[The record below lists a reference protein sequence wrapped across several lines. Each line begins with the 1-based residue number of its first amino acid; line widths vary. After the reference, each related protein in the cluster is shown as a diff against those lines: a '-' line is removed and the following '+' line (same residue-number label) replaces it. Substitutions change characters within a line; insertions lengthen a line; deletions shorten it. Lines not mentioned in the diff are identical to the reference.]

1 VPPRLAGRVVP
12 HVENAAIEVRLRE
25 RVRLDVFLTRR
36 LAQVS
41 RSRIQ
46 HHIESGAVLVD
57 GRRVRPSHVLC
68 GGETITLPALVGR
81 RLEVSAQA
89 LDLTVVHE
97 DDDLI
102 VVDKPA
108 GLVVH
113 PVGGEFERTLLGAVH
128 RRMEA
133 RGEDPREL
141 GIVHRLDRA
150 TSGLLVL
157 AKRLAARRTLSQAVE
172 ARRVHRAYL
181 AVAAGVPP
189 AVRGSIDLH
198 IRRDPVRPT
207 RMQALDRAAVEAL
220 RHTLR
225 RAHVSAS
232 GYSDPRLD
240 VRPRRARTHYALLR
254 RLPGASLL
262 RLRLETGRTHQ
273 IRVHLQG
280 IGLPLLGDPLYGP
293 DAAAALAPALRAAHA
308 ALGRPALHA
317 AVLAFAH
324 PRSGDW
330 LRFRAPLPADVRL
343 LLRGLSSPPGVTP

>member
-1 VPPRLAGRVVP
+1 
-12 HVENAAIEVRLRE
+12 VEDTAIEVRLRE

-46 HHIESGAVLVD
+46 RHIAAGAVLVD

-68 GGETITLPALVGR
+68 GGETITLPSGASR
-81 RLEVSAQA
+81 RLEAVAQA
-89 LDLTVVHE
+89 LDLVVVHE

-113 PVGGEFERTLLGAVH
+113 PVGGEFERTLIGAVH

-133 RGEDPREL
+133 RGEDPHEL

-157 AKRLAARRTLSQAVE
+157 AKRLAARRALSRAVE

-181 AVAAGVPP
+181 AVAMGAPD
-189 AVRGSIDLH
+189 AARGTIDLH
-198 IRRDPVRPT
+198 VRRDPVRPT
-207 RMQALDRAAVEAL
+207 RMQALDRAAVAAL
-220 RHTLR
+220 RTAVQR
-225 RAHVSAS
+225 SHVSAS

-240 VRPRRARTHYALLR
+240 LRPRRARTRYALLR

-262 RLRLETGRTHQ
+262 RLQLDTGRTHQ
-273 IRVHLQG
+273 IRVHLQA
-280 IGLPLLGDPLYGP
+280 IGLPLLGDPIYGP
-293 DAAAALAPALRAAHA
+293 NRAALAPALGAAHA

-317 AVLAFAH
+317 AVLAFDH
-324 PRSGDW
+324 PGTGRP
-330 LRFRAPLPADVRL
+330 LRFHAPLPADLRE
-343 LLRGLSSPPGVTP
+343 LLRSVVAPPRGHTGA

>member
-1 VPPRLAGRVVP
+1 L
-12 HVENAAIEVRLRE
+12 EYTAIEVRLRE

-46 HHIESGAVLVD
+46 RHIAAGAVLVD

-68 GGETITLPALVGR
+68 GGETITIPALVGR
-81 RLEVSAQA
+81 NLGTAAQA
-89 LDLTVVHE
+89 LDLVVVHE

-128 RRMEA
+128 RRMES
-133 RGEDPREL
+133 RHEDPGEL

-157 AKRLAARRTLSQAVE
+157 AKRLAARRALSRAVE
-172 ARRVHRAYL
+172 SRRVQRAYL
-181 AVAAGVPP
+181 GVAAGAPS
-189 AVRGSIDLH
+189 AARGCIDLY

-207 RMQALDRAAVEAL
+207 RMQSLDRSAVTAL
-220 RHTLR
+220 ATSFKRS
-225 RAHVSAS
+225 HVSAS

-280 IGLPLLGDPLYGP
+280 IGVPLLGDPIYGP
-293 DAAAALAPALRAAHA
+293 EAAALAPRLRDAHA

-317 AVLAFAH
+317 AVLCFEH
-324 PRSGDW
+324 PRSGEW
-330 LRFRAPLPADVRL
+330 MRFRAPLPEDLRA
-343 LLRGLSSPPGVTP
+343 LLRRLATSRSEAPTG